1 MHCGECNDTIIGPGT
16 VIQGSMELQHGIQVL
31 GSLHGARLKTRGK
44 LIVEPE
50 GEVRCGW
57 VYVDGAVIRGH
68 LVGSL
73 TSTGP
78 VRITASG
85 CFQGSLT
92 APQLVLEEGARL
104 IVEPQ
109 HAQSVL
115 IGGDSKAGDV
125 DPVDVA

>member
-1 MHCGECNDTIIGPGT
+1 MLFGESNDTIIGPGT

-57 VYVDGAVIRGH
+57 VHVDGAVIRGH

-73 TSTGP
+73 SSTGP

-109 HAQSVL
+109 LVHSAL
-115 IGGDSKAGDV
+115 GGSDSKACGV
-125 DPVDVA
+125 DPIDVA